1 MASNAG
7 EQPIIIKKKKAGHG
21 GHHGGAW
28 KVAYADFVTAMMA
41 FFLLLWLLNVTT
53 SDQRKGIADYFAPVS
68 VSKESSG
75 AGGMLGGKSI
85 SEPGAQ
91 MTSSSPMSADVP
103 VSGPP
108 GFSAER
114 SDDPVEAIDQP
125 PPGQDPIPP
134 DAARRETG
142 RKGPGTGTGGAGAGA
157 GTGGT
162 GAGAAT
168 GAGGGQN
175 GGAQSAAGADGMD
188 MKPSENRRE
197 FQDRVDKM
205 AKQLGEQGQKPGE
218 SLADYA
224 ARVKEAMDKLAD
236 GQMEAKQFQQ
246 TANEI
251 RQAIQSIP
259 ELQPMAQNLMIDQTP
274 DGLRIQIVDQ
284 DRVSMFPGG
293 SAAMYPQTRQLMQ
306 QLAQALTKLPN
317 KLSISGHTDST
328 PFPTGSGRDNWDL
341 STERANATR
350 RALMAGGLPES
361 RIQDIV
367 GKADKDLLAPD
378 QPTSPR
384 NRRISILLMREIQNE
399 GAGKPPG

>member
-1 MASNAG
+1 MAAGGG
-7 EQPIIIKKKKAGHG
+7 EQPIIIKKKKGGHG

-85 SEPGAQ
+85 TEPGAQ
-91 MTSSSPMSADVP
+91 TSSSAPISANVP
-103 VSGPP
+103 SSGPP
-108 GFSAER
+108 GLAQEE
-114 SDDPVEAIDQP
+114 SDDPVDPLDQP
-125 PPGQDPIPP
+125 PPGKDPNLP
-134 DAARRETG
+134 DAPKKEVG
-142 RKGPGTGTGGAGAGA
+142 RKGPGSAPTATGTE
-157 GTGGT
+157 
-162 GAGAAT
+162 
-168 GAGGGQN
+168 
-175 GGAQSAAGADGMD
+175 DLEI
-188 MKPSENRRE
+188 KPSETRGE
-197 FQDRVDKM
+197 FQERMEKV
-205 AKQLGEQGQKPGE
+205 AKQVGEPGQKPGE
-218 SLADYA
+218 SLSDFAE
-224 ARVKEAMDKLAD
+224 RVKEAMEKLAD
-236 GQMEAKQFQQ
+236 GHIEAKQFQQ
-246 TANEI
+246 AATEI

-306 QLAQALTKLPN
+306 QLATALGKLPN
-317 KLSISGHTDST
+317 KLSISGHTDAT
-328 PFPTGSGRDNWDL
+328 PFPPGSGRDNWDL
-341 STERANATR
+341 SAERANATR
-350 RALMAGGLPES
+350 RALLAGGIPDS
-361 RIQDIV
+361 RIQDVV

-384 NRRISILLMREIQNE
+384 NRRISIVLLREVQTN
-399 GAGKPPG
+399 GADGGAAPPPNQ